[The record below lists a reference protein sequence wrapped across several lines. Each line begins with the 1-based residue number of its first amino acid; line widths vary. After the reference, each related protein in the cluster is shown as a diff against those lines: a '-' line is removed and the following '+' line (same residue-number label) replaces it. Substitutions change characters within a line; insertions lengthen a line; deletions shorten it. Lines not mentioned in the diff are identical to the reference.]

1 MSRSSGRAQTE
12 PLAALV
18 AVAMVSLA
26 LGLYAGVL
34 DSTLPGQSDRAVAEP
49 ALSAVEDRIAPV
61 GVVRPG
67 RVPESPAAGPDGY
80 ETNVTV
86 TAGDRRWTAGP
97 SAPDSARRAS
107 EQVGVR
113 VGPASVVPGRLRV
126 VVW

>member
-1 MSRSSGRAQTE
+1 MSRSSDRAQTE

-26 LGLYAGVL
+26 LGIYGGVL
-34 DSTLPGQSDRAVAEP
+34 DTALPGQRDRAVAEP
-49 ALSAVEDRIAPV
+49 ALSAVEDTLAPA
-61 GVVRPG
+61 GVVRHE
-67 RVPESPAAGPDGY
+67 RVPTSPTAGPDGY

-86 TAGDRRWTAGP
+86 TASGRQWSAGP
-97 SAPDSARRAS
+97 QAPPNGARAT

-113 VGPASVVPGRLRV
+113 VGPARVVPGRLRV